1 MTLRTGELAPTASL
15 QRLRIDKW
23 LWAARFFKTR
33 TLAAQAV
40 DLGRVRVGGERVKPA
55 HVVRIGETVEVQ
67 LGENRIEIV
76 VVALSS
82 VRGPAPQAQS
92 LYEETPTSEARR
104 QAREQARRD
113 APEPTRQ
120 LRGRPTKRD
129 RRALRRVTETS

>member
-1 MTLRTGELAPTASL
+1 MTHHAGELAPAAIT

-40 DLGRVRVGGERVKPA
+40 DQGRVRAGGERIKPA
-55 HVVRIGETVEVQ
+55 HVLRIGETIEVQ
-67 LGENRIEIV
+67 LRESRIEIV

-82 VRGPAPQAQS
+82 VRGPASQAQL
-92 LYEETPTSEARR
+92 LYEETSSSAARR
-104 QAREQARRD
+104 QAQEQARRD

-129 RRALRRVTETS
+129 GRALRRVTST